1 MLQFCIDMIIKVF
14 LIVAIITSILLIIDA
29 IASYKMIK
37 RVSKYSINNKSI
49 DSSIVDKIIYYYHN
63 FIIKQRKNIKKM
75 FPRLLNYYKK
85 YTQGEQDEACDLIT
99 NKLLLGMTIII
110 LYLFASGIRH
120 THINLFDIICLFIIG
135 FNCVDIFLYI
145 KGKGNN
151 KKMEKDMLEAIIIM
165 NNAFKAGNS
174 TIQAVEIASEKL
186 TGPLKQ
192 EFKKIYKEMQ
202 YGLTIDVVFDRFNK
216 RVNVDSATYVSTS
229 LITLNKTG
237 GNIVKVFNSIEKTL
251 FDRKKMYEE
260 LKSTTTTSNLVVKIL
275 TVVPFALTLFIYIL
289 SPNYFDP
296 LLNSTLGNIILV
308 IIIITFAIYLFILN
322 KIMKVDY

>member
-1 MLQFCIDMIIKVF
+1 MLKFCIDMVIKV
-14 LIVAIITSILLIIDA
+14 LLLVTIITSILFIINA
-29 IASYKMIK
+29 ISSYKLIK

-49 DSSIVDKIIYYYHN
+49 DLSIIDKMLYYYN
-63 FIIKQRKNIKKM
+63 DFIKQQRKRIKKF
-75 FPRLLNYYKK
+75 FPKLVKYYKR
-85 YTQGEQDEACDLIT
+85 YTLGEVEEACDFVT
-99 NKLLLGMTIII
+99 NKII
-110 LYLFASGIRH
+110 LGLVTILLYLIASGLRQVGVH
-120 THINLFDIICLFIIG
+120 LFDTICLFIIG
-135 FNCVDIFLYI
+135 FNSLDIFLYI
-145 KGKGNN
+145 LGINNN
-151 KKMEKDMLEAIIIM
+151 KKIENDMLEAIIIM

-186 TGPLKQ
+186 TGPLKK

-216 RVNVDSATYVSTS
+216 RVKVDSATYVSTS

-251 FDRKKMYEE
+251 FDRKKMQEE

-275 TVVPFALTLFIYIL
+275 TFVPIVFIAFIYIL
-289 SPNYFDP
+289 SPSYFDP
-296 LLNSTLGNIILV
+296 LFNSTLGYIILTL
-308 IIIITFAIYLFILN
+308 IIITFAIYLFVLD